1 MYRDGI
7 IAGLLGAAS
16 VASWFLVLDVIGGK
30 ALLTPTILG
39 MAVLLRRADADL
51 LHTIPVSLDLVVM
64 FTFVHVLVFVVIGV
78 VTSLL
83 LTVAGQHPGVVFGLL
98 LLFVLESGFNAAAAV
113 FAEPVLRM
121 LSWPSVL
128 VANLLAA
135 AVMSGYFWLQ
145 RRAPSRR

>member
-1 MYRDGI
+1 
-7 IAGLLGAAS
+7 
-16 VASWFLVLDVIGGK
+16 
-30 ALLTPTILG
+30 
-39 MAVLLRRADADL
+39 
-51 LHTIPVSLDLVVM
+51 M
-64 FTFVHVLVFVVIGV
+64 FTFAHILVFVAIGV

-83 LTVAGQHPGVVFGLL
+83 LTVAGQHPGFVFGLL

-121 LSWPSVL
+121 LSWPSVF

-135 AVMSGYFWLQ
+135 AAISGYFWLR

>member
-7 IAGLLGAAS
+7 IAGLLGAAG
-16 VASWFLVLDVIGGK
+16 VAVWFLVLDVIGGK
-30 ALLTPTILG
+30 PLLTPTILG
-39 MAVLLRRADADL
+39 VAVFRRRADADL
-51 LHTIPVSLDLVVM
+51 LQTIPVSLELVVM
-64 FTFVHVLVFVVIGV
+64 FTFAHILVFVAIGV

-83 LTVAGQHPGVVFGLL
+83 LTVAGQHPGFVFGLL

-121 LSWPSVL
+121 LSWPSVF

-135 AVMSGYFWLQ
+135 AAMSDYFWLR

>member
-16 VASWFLVLDVIGGK
+16 VAIWFLVLDVLGGK
-30 ALLTPTILG
+30 PLLTPTLLG
-39 MAVLLRRADADL
+39 MALFRRRADADL

-64 FTFVHVLVFVVIGV
+64 FTLADILVFVVIGV
-78 VTSLL
+78 VTALL
-83 LTVAGQHPGVVFGLL
+83 LTVAGQHPGFVFGLL

-121 LSWPSVL
+121 LSWPSVF

-135 AVMSGYFWLQ
+135 AAMSGYFWLR